1 MAFAYRGNE
10 EVESRCEYTES
21 CCHHQIAHGA
31 FDKLVVM
38 NADTETYPDDRA
50 HEWRYEQGAD
60 NDCRGVG
67 VESQRRDEDGQNKDY
82 DIGAAKRHAVANILL
97 RILLRYQEVAEIE
110 VLGEIFVD

>member
-50 HEWRYEQGAD
+50 HE
-60 NDCRGVG
+60 CRGVG